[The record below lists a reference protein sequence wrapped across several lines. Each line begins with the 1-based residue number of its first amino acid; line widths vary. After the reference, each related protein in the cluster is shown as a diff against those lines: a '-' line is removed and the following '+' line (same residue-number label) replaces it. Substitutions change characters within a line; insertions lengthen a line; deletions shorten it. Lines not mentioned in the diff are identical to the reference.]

1 MLDWTCK
8 DYVIGM
14 EITTVLKI
22 AVNNVIPELCDS
34 CDYFPSPL
42 LIEKPIKFNHDF

>member
-1 MLDWTCK
+1 MCK
-8 DYVIGM
+8 DYVIGR

-22 AVNNVIPELCDS
+22 AVNNIILKLCDL
-34 CDYFPSPL
+34 CDYFASPL